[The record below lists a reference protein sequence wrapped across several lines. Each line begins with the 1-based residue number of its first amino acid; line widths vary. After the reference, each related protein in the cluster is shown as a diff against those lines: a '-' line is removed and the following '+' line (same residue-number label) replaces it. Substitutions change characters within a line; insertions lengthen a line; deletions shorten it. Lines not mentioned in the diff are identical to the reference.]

1 MTNFSP
7 EGIRKIFSTYHRKE
21 ILDPALKRAGILLL
35 LFEEQ
40 GILHFLLTKRTED
53 VEHHKGQI
61 SFPGGSVDAGDVDIV
76 ATALR
81 ETEEEIG
88 LKKDLVQVFGLFDDQ
103 WVPSGFVI
111 TPVVAFLPSLPPLYP
126 NKEEVAE
133 IIRIPVSFFLDKK
146 NERMEQRHRNGVS
159 VDVYFYKYNSHE
171 VWGATAA
178 IIRAF
183 LLAIEKR

>member
-1 MTNFSP
+1 MNLSP
-7 EGIRKIFSTYHRKE
+7 ENIRAQFSKYCRKE
-21 ILDPALKRAGILLL
+21 ISDPALKRAGILLL

-61 SFPGGSVDAGDVDIV
+61 SFPGGSVDHGDDDII

-88 LKKDLVQVFGLFDDQ
+88 LKKDLVQVFGLFDDH
-103 WVPSGFVI
+103 WVPSGFAI
-111 TPVVAFLPSLPPLYP
+111 TPVVAFLPALPPLCP

-133 IIRIPVSFFLDKK
+133 ILKIPVSFFLDKN
-146 NERMEQRHRNGVS
+146 NERVEQRSRHGVS
-159 VDVYFYKYNSHE
+159 IDVYFYTYGSYE

-183 LLAIEKR
+183 LKALR

>member
-1 MTNFSP
+1 MINLSAQ
-7 EGIRKIFSTYHRKE
+7 GIQKFFSTYHRKE
-21 ILDPALKRAGILLL
+21 ISDSALKRAGILLL

-61 SFPGGSVDAGDVDIV
+61 SFPGGSVDAGDDDII

-111 TPVVAFLPSLPPLYP
+111 TPVVAFLPAMPSLNP

-133 IIRIPVSFFLDKK
+133 ILKIPVSFFLDKK
-146 NERMEQRHRNGVS
+146 NERVEQRYRNGVLL
-159 VDVYFYKYNSHE
+159 DVYFYKYDSHE

-183 LLAIEKR
+183 LRALR

>member
-1 MTNFSP
+1 MTNLSP
-7 EGIRKIFSTYHRKE
+7 EGIQKIFSTYSRKE
-21 ILDPALKRAGILLL
+21 ISNAALKRAGILLL

-61 SFPGGSVDAGDVDIV
+61 SFPGGSVDTGDDDII

-88 LKKDLVQVFGLFDDQ
+88 LKKDLVQVIGLFDDQ
-103 WVPSGFVI
+103 WVPSGFAI
-111 TPVVAFLPSLPPLYP
+111 TPVVAFLPSLPPLCP

-133 IIRIPVSFFLDKK
+133 ILKIPVSFFLDKN
-146 NERMEQRHRNGVS
+146 NERVEQRHRNGVT
-159 VDVYFYKYNSHE
+159 VDVYFYKYHSHE

-183 LLAIEKR
+183 LLAMQQ